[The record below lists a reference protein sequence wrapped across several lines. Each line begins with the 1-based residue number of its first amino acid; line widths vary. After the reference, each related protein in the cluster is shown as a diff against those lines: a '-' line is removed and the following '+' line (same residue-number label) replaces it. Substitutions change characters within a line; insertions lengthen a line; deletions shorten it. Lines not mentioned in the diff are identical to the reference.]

1 MSDQTRSTVGQR
13 QIGRAGQKRANLDL
27 DRPGKQVPR
36 AGTNDIGQWIINRGR
51 LTESKNIG
59 SLGHGVSLS
68 SRGSGRLVT
77 RLDTPPS
84 SHRHHPDSAIA
95 RSYLEKL
102 LQVPFRIPA
111 LGETETG
118 IYVTLLLLGRALGE
132 ESPEFVKL
140 LALGRAAL
148 GKPWEGKGIDHD
160 AIKAAVGERFDEIV
174 DALNLA
180 DRVSPVL
187 AAGTKGNPRQIKR
200 FLNALALRLAVAQE
214 RGFGNAIE
222 QPHLAKVMLAEMF
235 RAGPGCLDSAP
246 LDLSGFL
253 PGYAERGALRFCRC
267 VGRA

>member
-1 MSDQTRSTVGQR
+1 MLWDKTAFIVGADEGMIEIAVR
-13 QIGRAGQKRANLDL
+13 DHFKNLPEIDVASNNARDSGQNY
-27 DRPGKQVPR
+27 
-36 AGTNDIGQWIINRGR
+36 T
-51 LTESKNIG
+51 
-59 SLGHGVSLS
+59 
-68 SRGSGRLVT
+68 
-77 RLDTPPS
+77 
-84 SHRHHPDSAIA
+84 

-214 RGFGNAIE
+214 RGFGSAIE
-222 QPHLAKVMLAEMF
+222 HPTWRRSCWPRCSSTRPCSITWQRRQ
-235 RAGPGCLDSAP
+235 RARRTASVRR
-246 LDLSGFL
+246 S
-253 PGYAERGALRFCRC
+253 R
-267 VGRA
+267 